1 MKRVLFFI
9 TVSIILNF
17 ASTLSAQRTGGVA
30 VKLNRA
36 DLKGNALNL
45 IIDVKI
51 SQIQIR
57 RYESLSITFV
67 LKGTGRGQ
75 TQTLPPVIVN
85 GSNKR
90 HMFERAVALYG
101 ETVAKNG
108 AYVVLKNDPELT
120 QFIEYK
126 RAVAYKSWMNNC
138 QLILVGEIKDYN
150 NNIIRRFTNVLEK
163 RIAIRRSTTNSP
175 NTINIPPA
183 TNPTTNRSSIP
194 TTNRRPTTGS
204 STTTNRSAGTTTN
217 RSAGTTT
224 KRPAGTT
231 TNRVGSSATNR
242 PAGTATNRPT
252 GTATNRSTRTT
263 SQSPASST
271 NRK

>member
-9 TVSIILNF
+9 TVSIILSF
-17 ASTLSAQRTGGVA
+17 TSTLYAQQTGGVA

-36 DLKGNALNL
+36 ELKGNALNL
-45 IIDVKI
+45 NIDVKI
-51 SQIQIR
+51 SQIQIG

-101 ETVAKNG
+101 ETAAKNG

-138 QLILVGEIKDYN
+138 QLILVGEVKGYRDN
-150 NNIIRRFTNVLEK
+150 TRRRFTNVLEK
-163 RIAIRRSTTNSP
+163 RIAIRRSSTNSP
-175 NTINIPPA
+175 NTINLPPA
-183 TNPTTNRSSIP
+183 TNPTINRSSVP
-194 TTNRRPTTGS
+194 TSNRRPTTG
-204 STTTNRSAGTTTN
+204 TGTTTN
-217 RSAGTTT
+217 RAGSSS
-224 KRPAGTT
+224 
-231 TNRVGSSATNR
+231 TNRPTGTATNRTPTRTATNR
-242 PAGTATNRPT
+242 PAGTATNRT
-252 GTATNRSTRTT
+252 QTRTT
-263 SQSPASST
+263 SQPPANSN